1 MGWLEINSNRKQGV
15 GLEKAVS
22 NFKESLNFL
31 MEDFECVLKEMESM
45 GERGGYSQ
53 GGSYGERGGGSM
65 GYRDENERR
74 REEYEREM
82 YGERRRR

>member
-22 NFKESLNFL
+22 NFKESLKFL

-45 GERGGYSQ
+45 
-53 GGSYGERGGGSM
+53 GERGGGSM

>member
-1 MGWLEINSNRKQGV
+1 
-15 GLEKAVS
+15 
-22 NFKESLNFL
+22 

-74 REEYEREM
+74 REEYERECTVSAVVVDFVD
-82 YGERRRR
+82 GD

>member
-1 MGWLEINSNRKQGV
+1 
-15 GLEKAVS
+15 
-22 NFKESLNFL
+22 
-31 MEDFECVLKEMESM
+31 MESM

-53 GGSYGERGGGSM
+53 GGNYGERGGGSM

-82 YGERRRR
+82 YGERRRRWFCGWGLKVPIFQF